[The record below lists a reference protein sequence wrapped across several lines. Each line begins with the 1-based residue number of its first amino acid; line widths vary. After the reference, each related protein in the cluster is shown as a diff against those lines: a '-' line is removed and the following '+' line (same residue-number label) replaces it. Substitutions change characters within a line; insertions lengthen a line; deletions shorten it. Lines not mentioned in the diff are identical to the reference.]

1 MHVEHTLV
9 TVSYVISDPLNGRLD
24 LVGELDLTGSQRLRD
39 AGAAVLAAGAAEVVV
54 DLAQLRFIDA
64 SGIGLLV
71 ELGNALAAREALL
84 RIVKRDDRIG
94 RVFSLCGLN
103 TMLAVPGAS

>member
-1 MHVEHTLV
+1 MV
-9 TVSYVISDPLNGRLD
+9 TVFDVISDPLSGRLD
-24 LVGELDLTGSQRLRD
+24 LVGELDLAGGQRLRD

-71 ELGNALAAREALL
+71 ELGNALAAREARL
-84 RIVKRDDRIG
+84 RIVNPDDRID
-94 RVFSLCGLN
+94 RVFSLRGLN
-103 TMLAVPGAS
+103 TMLAVPVAS